1 MHISYLVHPVSS
13 SLANFPAAVLFFLRV
28 LGTIDCW
35 NQSMTFPKWVKV
47 SIKMWF
53 SFDIVYTMAIT
64 WFLITASHCDWLQ
77 YLDSCY
83 FFSLVKKKSKTSR
96 EWQKVNQRVYFH
108 LSAYSLRVLAS
119 RVAEWGHILPKYY
132 FRLCAQVPFCC
143 VPCLLGAS
151 QDVGTNQAKC
161 SSLNQ
166 VLNQLLVA
174 LIPLQGIPV
183 IVNCSWIP
191 ACSCFQDWLKWITF
205 L

>member
-1 MHISYLVHPVSS
+1 
-13 SLANFPAAVLFFLRV
+13 
-28 LGTIDCW
+28 
-35 NQSMTFPKWVKV
+35 MTFPEWAKV
-47 SIKMWF
+47 SIKMWL

-64 WFLITASHCDWLQ
+64 WFLITASHCGWLQ

-83 FFSLVKKKSKTSR
+83 FFSLVKKKNPRLLGNDRKWT
-96 EWQKVNQRVYFH
+96 KGFTFH

-151 QDVGTNQAKC
+151 QDVGINQIKC

-166 VLNQLLVA
+166 DLNQLLVA
-174 LIPLQGIPV
+174 FIPLQGIPV

-191 ACSCFQDWLKWITF
+191 ACTCFQDWLKWITF